1 MLKNYDDLS
10 NEIRMLEGNINRMCV
25 TKDDNELERMF
36 KFAKSRLD
44 DIYTYN
50 KSRVDE
56 LEKTEEPEVKEK
68 IRCNWCF
75 WVGGSD
81 ELIVDK
87 DDDEICPNC
96 KEQGYLMDIK

>member
-1 MLKNYDDLS
+1 MLKDYDDLS

-25 TKDDNELERMF
+25 TKDNDELERMF

-50 KSRVDE
+50 KSRVE
-56 LEKTEEPEVKEK
+56 ETETEEKEK

-75 WVGGSD
+75 WVGYVD
-81 ELIVDK
+81 DLIVN